1 MRLFLFELKK
11 LWSEKEFLLYFALLI
26 CVNIFLLWF
35 YSQPDANSAP
45 PSSYYHLTKNLS
57 RMNEVEKIEYIN
69 SEYDKIS
76 AIVKIDSLV
85 KSYGSNSKRFKELVS
100 TEYKDIFERYKTVYS
115 SGEYLKY
122 TDSLYTEYYFL
133 QNISEEISQ
142 VAAYESFLDEIQHK
156 AEQLSKISI
165 FNKDGSYDMLNIQA
179 TSKAYKDI
187 SGIEINYYPQ
197 NGIVTAIN
205 FTYSDVILIFG
216 MILLASFI
224 VRDEK
229 DNGMLYLIRTTAGG
243 KWNTG
248 AAKMFAMSTSLLIMV
263 AALYIV
269 NLLYCNFT
277 YGLGDL
283 SRTIQSIPYLMRST
297 MQINVLEYILLFIF
311 TKWVAAFICGTWIL
325 FAMLIAKNVFTGYVL
340 SLVMPV
346 TQLLIRNAIPATS
359 KFNAIKYSNLVS
371 FLTTNEILGSYRNIY
386 WFNKPVRLFW
396 VEIIAA
402 LIFSII
408 FSSLFLVT
416 FKIAQ
421 LSKYESKRISLSF
434 KRKVKPT
441 TVTRQEWYKLLVMNG
456 GIFIL
461 TLFCAFQIYTAY
473 TAENYITAEEM
484 FYSYYMQELTGPYNT
499 DAYEFIKSESEKFK
513 PIYEAQRLL
522 KNKLITSE
530 EYNMILSAN
539 YGLNMEYGIFQKV
552 LRKINTLSEKPGSQL
567 IYETGYNKLFDFNN
581 YLDLKDYMLIVLMV
595 CVFFAGFF
603 NIEKSTGM
611 YKVIKA
617 TPLGMEY
624 TAQTKIKVTF
634 LSCIILTVV
643 SILPR
648 LWQIGTGYGYKGLLV
663 PAISIDNLQEL
674 PSFIPVIAIIVFMLI
689 VRLVITFALSMIVLT
704 ISQKTNNFL
713 SAVMFSLLLLEF
725 PALLY
730 YLKVDWVKWLTLYIP
745 FHIVGNLPDNLMTF
759 VSLLYLGL
767 LTIIIN
773 KTYRFLIN
781 EYSVIN

>member
-11 LWSEKEFLLYFALLI
+11 LWSKKEFLLYFALLI

-45 PSSYYHLTKNLS
+45 PSSYFHLTKDLS
-57 RMNEVEKIEYIN
+57 RMNEEEKIEYIN
-69 SEYDKIS
+69 SEYEKIS

-85 KSYGSNSKRFKELVS
+85 KNYGSNSKRFKELVS
-100 TEYKDIFERYKTVYS
+100 TEYKDIFEKYKTAYS
-115 SGEYLKY
+115 SGDYLKY

-133 QNISEEISQ
+133 QNISEEINQ
-142 VAAYESFLDEIQHK
+142 VAAYESFLEEIQHK

-165 FNKDGSYDMLNIQA
+165 FNKEGSYDMLNIQA

-197 NGIVTAIN
+197 KGIVTAIN

-229 DNGMLYLIRTTAGG
+229 DNGMLYLVRTTAGG

-277 YGLGDL
+277 YELGDL

-402 LIFSII
+402 LIFAII

-416 FKIAQ
+416 FEIAQ

-461 TLFCAFQIYTAY
+461 TLFGAFQIYTAY

-484 FYSYYMQELTGPYNT
+484 FYSYYMQELTGPYDT

-539 YGLNMEYGIFQKV
+539 YGLNMEYGIFLKV

-624 TAQTKIKVTF
+624 TVETKIKVTF

-674 PSFIPVIAIIVFMLI
+674 PSFIPVIAIIAFMLL
-689 VRLVITFALSMIVLT
+689 VRLIVTFALSMIVLT
-704 ISQKTNNFL
+704 ISQKTNSFL

-730 YLKVDWVKWLTLYIP
+730 YLKVDWAKWLTLYIP

-767 LTIIIN
+767 LIIIIN